1 VSENGGPPDLTD
13 RASFEFWHEDV
24 LRFGDVDRQN
34 HVNNVAF
41 ASFCE
46 GGRVRFLDSVVR
58 PLIGWQDPFAL
69 VKITIEFRHE
79 MHYPGSVAVGTRLM
93 RLGRSSVTFGQG
105 LFNEGRCVAVAE
117 AVVVLMDGTTRKA
130 KAFPGAAAAALQRL
144 ADVVA
149 VPAE

>member
-1 VSENGGPPDLTD
+1 MTVSQGLPDLTD

-24 LRFGDVDRQN
+24 LRFADVDRQN

-41 ASFCE
+41 ATFCE
-46 GGRVRFLDSVVR
+46 GGRVRFLDTVVR

-69 VKITIEFRHE
+69 VKITIEYRHE
-79 MHYPGSVAVGTRLM
+79 MHYPGSVAIGTRLM

-105 LFNEGRCVAVAE
+105 LFNDGRCVAVAD
-117 AVVVLMDGTTRKA
+117 AVVVLMDATTRKS
-130 KAFPGAAAAALQRL
+130 KAFPDPAAATFRRL

-149 VPAE
+149 VPVE